1 MITPTEI
8 LAQISRHYAE
18 PLDATQDAA
27 EDLNRKHAAFMRN
40 VTKLLEITVSR
51 LMKVVIEDKS
61 KSIKD
66 LHNLEKQINKMS
78 IEVIDLKLSQGV
90 PHGI

>member
-1 MITPTEI
+1 MLSSHLRGVSLIVFWLL
-8 LAQISRHYAE
+8 LACTYQSCLRE
-18 PLDATQDAA
+18 EGCLPLALPKETSA
-27 EDLNRKHAAFMRN
+27 
-40 VTKLLEITVSR
+40 VPR
-51 LMKVVIEDKS
+51 LMEIVIEDKP
-61 KSIKD
+61 KSVKE

>member
-1 MITPTEI
+1 MLSSHLRGLCLIVFWLF
-8 LAQISRHYAE
+8 LACVYQSCLREEGCLPSALPKDSIVL
-18 PLDATQDAA
+18 P
-27 EDLNRKHAAFMRN
+27 
-40 VTKLLEITVSR
+40 R

-61 KSIKD
+61 KSVKD
-66 LHNLEKQINKMS
+66 LHSLEKQINKMS

>member
-1 MITPTEI
+1 MLSSHLRGLCLIVFWLL
-8 LAQISRHYAE
+8 LACVYQSCLREEGCLPSALPKE
-18 PLDATQDAA
+18 TSP
-27 EDLNRKHAAFMRN
+27 
-40 VTKLLEITVSR
+40 VPR

-61 KSIKD
+61 KRVKD
-66 LHNLEKQINKMS
+66 LHSLEKQINKMS